1 MQKKLYSMLTF
12 AKFIF
17 RKETLKDKFCSFPSS
32 MIFTPLFDPLSAFSQ
47 GILRYSIHWSTRF
60 FEETH
65 NQEVVSS
72 NPRFYLEIF
81 HINLLR
87 KNKQNMAGD
96 NLKKRLNVKV
106 PVKTNE
112 EVAWSLTSYV
122 FLESHF
128 EILILLHAKIEFNFL
143 FLSLLIFLSL
153 LAEIFKKD
161 LFKLSIV
168 SEHRRAEHLREMSH
182 RPKAE
187 SSLAFWK
194 GW

>member
-1 MQKKLYSMLTF
+1 
-12 AKFIF
+12 
-17 RKETLKDKFCSFPSS
+17 
-32 MIFTPLFDPLSAFSQ
+32 
-47 GILRYSIHWSTRF
+47 
-60 FEETH
+60 
-65 NQEVVSS
+65 
-72 NPRFYLEIF
+72 
-81 HINLLR
+81 
-87 KNKQNMAGD
+87 MAGD

-128 EILILLHAKIEFNFL
+128 EILIKKTLLHAKIEFNFL

-168 SEHRRAEHLREMSH
+168 SEHRA
-182 RPKAE
+182 P
-187 SSLAFWK
+187 
-194 GW
+194 